1 MDYIRTVFAKGLHRK
16 SVIFKHAIRNA
27 FNPLITVIS
36 GWLASLFAGSVF
48 VEYVFGW
55 NGIGKEIVDS
65 LNNMD
70 LPVIM
75 GIVLFI
81 ALIFVTINIL
91 VDIIYTWIDPRI
103 KIK

>member
-1 MDYIRTVFAKGLHRK
+1 M
-16 SVIFKHAIRNA
+16 
-27 FNPLITVIS
+27 
-36 GWLASLFAGSVF
+36 
-48 VEYVFGW
+48 EYVFGW

-81 ALIFVTINIL
+81 ALIFVSINIL